1 MQLKCLRCKG
11 RGFCGRIVCPM
22 VAKASA
28 LFRISEQIKLKENF
42 SGDAPAPFVGRI
54 GYPFVNVGVL
64 ALQEQREDA
73 WLFDAPRYWAM
84 KDYSIDRIMVYR
96 SSLVNSRTNLHV
108 GSVKSDK
115 SRLVELEQE
124 IALAEKPVDVEVWL
138 KKKPVFRLNF
148 NAVTMP
154 SGPVARLKKAKLIE
168 NPFVP
173 RKIEKAYADYDLK
186 AEEAVFYLYESG
198 FDENK
203 LAKALSVG
211 CFGVKTQR
219 KLVPTRW
226 SITAVDDIIARRLIK
241 IIRDFNFQDYVLFFD
256 GYLGNYYMILF
267 FPSVWRYELFEI
279 YAPKV
284 SWNQSNQLQYTTDYE
299 GNFGRKTYAENCAGG
314 YYTVRLAILEKLR
327 SVKRQASVLALRFI
341 TGEYYV
347 PLGVWV
353 TREAAR
359 KSLQGKGICFSSMEL
374 MLKYAA
380 DFAQKKFRVDL
391 NKIFEQSKLLKELKE
406 QKRIADF

>member
-1 MQLKCLRCKG
+1 MQPKCLRCKG

-84 KDYSIDRIMVYR
+84 KSYSIDQIMVYR

-115 SRLVELEQE
+115 SRIVELEQE

-203 LAKALSVG
+203 LAKALKSI
-211 CFGVKTQR
+211 K
-219 KLVPTRW
+219 RW
-226 SITAVDDIIARRLIK
+226 
-241 IIRDFNFQDYVLFFD
+241 LFW
-256 GYLGNYYMILF
+256 G
-267 FPSVWRYELFEI
+267 
-279 YAPKV
+279 
-284 SWNQSNQLQYTTDYE
+284 
-299 GNFGRKTYAENCAGG
+299 
-314 YYTVRLAILEKLR
+314 
-327 SVKRQASVLALRFI
+327 
-341 TGEYYV
+341 
-347 PLGVWV
+347 
-353 TREAAR
+353 
-359 KSLQGKGICFSSMEL
+359 
-374 MLKYAA
+374 
-380 DFAQKKFRVDL
+380 
-391 NKIFEQSKLLKELKE
+391 
-406 QKRIADF
+406 